1 MTNFVIFGSNRIK
14 ENAPIDYLVKT
25 LKKKKIK
32 FLIVVDPKKLNQQCL
47 NNLTFKKYLKNNQI
61 KYISQKKLNLK
72 KISKIV
78 TNDSIGISI
87 NATWKF
93 GDDIIRLFK
102 KKLFNYHNAD
112 LPTHKGAG
120 CISWI
125 IIRNIKKT
133 SINIHQVNKF
143 FDSGDILLRKEIIIP
158 QKNLKSPLKYLAY
171 LQKHEEF
178 LLKRFVDIS
187 LKKKFSLK
195 KLKGPSFY
203 WPRLNANV
211 DGKINWNY
219 KPAQIIS
226 FIRAFSHPYAG
237 SFTKISNQKIR
248 IFDAEFQYIKN
259 KFHPFQNGIIFRTS
273 KNFLFVANENGIIK
287 INRNNIVYKNKIKFL
302 GKRFL

>member
-1 MTNFVIFGSNRIK
+1 MTNFVIFGSNRVK
-14 ENAPIDYLVKT
+14 ENAPINYLVRA
-25 LKKKKIK
+25 LKKNKIK
-32 FLIVVDPKKLNQQCL
+32 FLIIVNPKTINQQGL

-93 GDDIIRLFK
+93 SDDIIRLFK
-102 KKLFNYHNAD
+102 KKLFNYHNSD
-112 LPTHKGAG
+112 LPTQKGAG
-120 CISWI
+120 CISWNI
-125 IIRNIKKT
+125 MRNMKKT
-133 SINIHQVNKF
+133 SINIHQVNNL
-143 FDSGDILLRKEIIIP
+143 FDSGDILLRKELIIP
-158 QKNLKSPLKYLAY
+158 QKHLKSPFKYLAY

-178 LLKRFVDIS
+178 LLKKFVDVS
-187 LKKKFSLK
+187 LKKNFSLK

-211 DGKINWNY
+211 DGRINWNL
-219 KPAQIIS
+219 KPIQIVM

-237 SFTKISNQKIR
+237 SFTKIGKQKIQ
-248 IFDAEFQYIKN
+248 IFDAEFQHIKN

-287 INRNNIVYKNKIKFL
+287 INRNNIVCQNKIKFL
-302 GKRFL
+302 GKKFL